1 MGITKNEEKKIW
13 DSQKMGPTA
22 PTLISLRAEY
32 EITSRGSKP
41 PPQSD
46 LSSIVWLALKWRMRQ
61 YSELTTKKKRSRS
74 IYWLPLCLCLYLQRP
89 FPLCLI
95 KTILG
100 FQLFPFQFHLHH
112 YHEHPLFLQSIQIS
126 ATFSVTVAY
135 IYFFFFCF
143 SLYILRYFHSLL
155 LFLPQYHS
163 KYTYK
168 IRKEN
173 QQTIFFFFF

>member
-1 MGITKNEEKKIW
+1 MKKKKIW

-41 PPQSD
+41 PPQSV

-61 YSELTTKKKRSRS
+61 YSELTTKKNTHIPFIGCLSVSVS
-74 IYWLPLCLCLYLQRP
+74 ISNSLLL
-89 FPLCLI
+89 LCLI
-95 KTILG
+95 KSLLG

-112 YHEHPLFLQSIQIS
+112 HHEHPLFLQSIQIS
-126 ATFSVTVAY
+126 ATLSVTVAY

-155 LFLPQYHS
+155 LFLP
-163 KYTYK
+163 
-168 IRKEN
+168 
-173 QQTIFFFFF
+173 

>member
-61 YSELTTKKKRSRS
+61 YSELTTKKKT
-74 IYWLPLCLCLYLQRP
+74 L
-89 FPLCLI
+89 
-95 KTILG
+95 T
-100 FQLFPFQFHLHH
+100 FHLLAASLSLSLSLT
-112 YHEHPLFLQSIQIS
+112 PFSFS
-126 ATFSVTVAY
+126 ALLRAFQASSFSH
-135 IYFFFFCF
+135 F
-143 SLYILRYFHSLL
+143 SFIFIIIMNTLYSFSQFKYLLLSLL
-155 LFLPQYHS
+155 LLLISTSSSSASAYIFSGISIL
-163 KYTYK
+163 
-168 IRKEN
+168 
-173 QQTIFFFFF
+173 FFFFFLNITPNIHIK